1 MAFVEDLS
9 PFFAD
14 FGVSAT
20 VGGASVTGIFDAAYA
35 DELGIGGIGPTFRCK
50 STDVASAVAGT
61 AVTINATS
69 YTIAGPVE
77 HDGTGMA
84 LIHLRDA

>member
-1 MAFVEDLS
+1 MAFDTLS

-14 FGVSAT
+14 FGVAAA
-20 VGGASVTGIFDAAYA
+20 VGGVGVVGIFDAAYA
-35 DELGIGGIGPTFRCK
+35 DAFGIGGNGPVFRCA
-50 STDVASAVAGT
+50 SSAVVAVVAGA
-61 AVTINATS
+61 AVVINATS

-84 LIHLRDA
+84 LIHLREA